1 MDRLIL
7 ARLGKLVAADVVT
20 GRLGPHSRSASK
32 FLELQPQA
40 VLDLLEMVIAES
52 GKKRRNEKTVTA
64 YAYMIGQALEF
75 TRYGI
80 EAGHTNAAEL
90 AESVRKRLLA
100 LGEGGQVEPAL
111 LLLILSQFATAKL
124 NPGPELREL
133 MEHLAEKIAPEIAKS
148 EGVGALEQH
157 FGELTRDVD
166 GDPFLLYAHIGEMSE
181 AFPEDHRAAMGSM
194 MLQCSEVP
202 VREAALGWLL
212 DASASVRNSTASALE
227 YSAAA
232 TGVSGAM
239 LRRMIAL
246 RNWLPEPDRGS
257 LDRAIHAC
265 RRKGVEISPWPQPQ
279 VREVLASVI
288 DGAGAQSI
296 FVVAREARRNAI
308 ACVLIKHGIGI
319 RDAWARHGLTRG
331 ELDEFLVQVEGIDLL
346 PIRLDYVRIAVAHAL
361 AVQKTPEVMPPF
373 PLLDVLE
380 TAGLQSVQPEE
391 LPADRVLTMLADA
404 TDPAI
409 LHPEMA
415 AEILKASGGLAEE
428 METLDSWFE
437 DGTEVEQ
444 LLGTQTRSRAKS
456 IAVVRDE
463 LLPLR
468 TNKWVERLAWTSLTL
483 QHGEQEGP
491 WQEFFVSARELNLGC
506 PINEIPLM
514 MHVAANTVDACMATR
529 LEKRN
534 RPAGQRQ
541 TEFARL

>member
-1 MDRLIL
+1 MADRLTL
-7 ARLGKLVAADVVT
+7 ARLGKLVAADVAT
-20 GRLGPHSRSASK
+20 GKPGPHSRSASN

-40 VLDLLEMVIAES
+40 VLELLEMVVAEA
-52 GKKRRNEKTVTA
+52 GKKRRNEKAVTA

-80 EAGHTNAAEL
+80 EAGHANAVEL
-90 AESVRKRLLA
+90 AESVRKRLLV

-111 LLLILSQFATAKL
+111 LLLTLSQFATAKL

-133 MEHLAEKIAPEIAKS
+133 MEHLAAKMAPEIAKS
-148 EGVGALEQH
+148 EPVGGLEQH
-157 FGELTRDVD
+157 FGELTREVD

-181 AFPEDHRAAMGSM
+181 AFPEDHRAAMGFM
-194 MLQCSEVP
+194 MLQCAEAP

-212 DASASVRNSTASALE
+212 DASASVRNSMSSALE

-232 TGVSGAM
+232 TGVSGVM

-246 RNWLPEPDRGS
+246 RNWLPEPDRES

-265 RRKGVEISPWPQPQ
+265 RRKGVEISPWPSPQ
-279 VREVLASVI
+279 VCEVLASVI

-296 FVVAREARRNAI
+296 FVVAREGRRNAI
-308 ACVLIKHGIGI
+308 ACVLLKHGIGI

-331 ELDEFLVQVEGIDLL
+331 ELDQFLVQVEGIDLL
-346 PIRLDYVRIAVAHAL
+346 PISLDYVRIAVAHAL
-361 AVQKTPEVMPPF
+361 AVQKTPDVMPPF

-380 TAGLQSVQPEE
+380 TAGLQSIQPEK

-404 TDPAI
+404 SDPAI

-415 AEILKASGGLAEE
+415 AEVLKASRDLAQE

-437 DGTEVEQ
+437 DDTEVEQ
-444 LLGTQTRSRAKS
+444 LVNIQTRSRAKS
-456 IAVVRDE
+456 IEAVRDK

-468 TNKWVERLAWTSLTL
+468 TNKWVERLSWTSLTL
-483 QHGEQEGP
+483 QHGEEDGP
-491 WQEFFVSARELNLGC
+491 WQEFFVSARELNMGR

-514 MHVAANTVDACMATR
+514 MHVAANTVDACIARR
-529 LEKRN
+529 LETR
-534 RPAGQRQ
+534 
-541 TEFARL
+541 